1 MSAPRTDVAS
11 SIKVGDLFS
20 NEPLSFDAN
29 VATAHLDKCTT
40 CVECE
45 DVCDILEEI
54 LNTLNDPDITSTPER
69 LRLINLIQWTALKC
83 SRKSIRLQN
92 QEFRE
97 YIKVI
102 ERLNRVPTAPAA
114 EEEKSQAPVCIASDG
129 HSVEKAGTLD
139 MYITRGPSL
148 CSYFI
153 K

>member
-54 LNTLNDPDITSTPER
+54 LGTSTTGITSTPER
-69 LRLINLIQWTALKC
+69 LRLINLIRYGQLLNVPVSQNSTP
-83 SRKSIRLQN
+83 N
-92 QEFRE
+92 QEFR
-97 YIKVI
+97 
-102 ERLNRVPTAPAA
+102 
-114 EEEKSQAPVCIASDG
+114 
-129 HSVEKAGTLD
+129 GTL
-139 MYITRGPSL
+139 R
-148 CSYFI
+148 
-153 K
+153 